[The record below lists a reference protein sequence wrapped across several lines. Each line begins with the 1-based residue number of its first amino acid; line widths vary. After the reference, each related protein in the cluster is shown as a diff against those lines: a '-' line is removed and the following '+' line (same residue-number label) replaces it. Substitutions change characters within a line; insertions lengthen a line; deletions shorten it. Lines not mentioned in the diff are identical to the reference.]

1 VVMTGEG
8 SDEMLGGYDIFKE
21 AKIRRFWG
29 QQPKSKLRPLLLR
42 KLYPYLQNIQAQP
55 DAYLRAFFHINDR
68 LDNPLFSHLPRWDL
82 TARIK
87 LLLSAEVRGSLNG
100 YDSCAEM
107 REQLPAD
114 FGKWHP
120 FCQSQYLETVYLL
133 PGYILSSQGD
143 RMAMGH
149 SVEGRYPFLDYRV
162 AEFAAKIP
170 PKLKMKGLNEKYIL
184 KKAAGEMVPASVRER
199 TKQPYRAPDAAS
211 FFGSVHQPEYV
222 RAMLSE
228 ANLRKAGLFDA
239 VAVGKLVD
247 KAHRGETIGI
257 KDNMALVA
265 VLSTQLI
272 HEQFIQNFGRI
283 GAHAGS

>member
-1 VVMTGEG
+1 VV
-8 SDEMLGGYDIFKE
+8 GGYDIYKE
-21 AKIRRFWG
+21 AKIRRFWA
-29 QQPKSKLRPLLLR
+29 QQPGSKLRPLLLR

-87 LLLSAEVRGSLNG
+87 ALLSAEVRSELKG

-107 REQLPAD
+107 REQLPRD
-114 FGKWHP
+114 FTKWHP
-120 FCQSQYLETVYLL
+120 FCQGQYLETTYLL

-184 KKAAGEMVPASVRER
+184 KKAAGEMVPTSVRQR
-199 TKQPYRAPDAAS
+199 PKQPYRAPDAAS
-211 FFGSVHQPEYV
+211 FFGNGHQPEYV
-222 RAMLSE
+222 REMLSE
-228 ANLRKAGLFDA
+228 TSLRKAGLFDA
-239 VAVGKLVD
+239 KAVAKLAE
-247 KAHRGETIGI
+247 KASRGETIGI

-272 HEQFIQNFGRI
+272 HEQFMDHFGRI
-283 GAHAGS
+283 DAHAGS